1 MQIVNGFKS
10 SIFVVLYFSLN
21 NSLLRSSASLAL
33 MLHLL
38 LTIFSLDP
46 FSSVIYLMMEELGL
60 PSFDFRIR
68 SILTVSVL
76 C

>member
-10 SIFVVLYFSLN
+10 SVFLVLYFSLN
-21 NSLLRSSASLAL
+21 NSLLRCSAFFPL

-38 LTIFSLDP
+38 LAIFSLDP
-46 FSSVIYLMMEELGL
+46 FSSVTNLGMEELRL
-60 PSFDFRIR
+60 LSFDFQIR
-68 SILTVSVL
+68 SILTISIL